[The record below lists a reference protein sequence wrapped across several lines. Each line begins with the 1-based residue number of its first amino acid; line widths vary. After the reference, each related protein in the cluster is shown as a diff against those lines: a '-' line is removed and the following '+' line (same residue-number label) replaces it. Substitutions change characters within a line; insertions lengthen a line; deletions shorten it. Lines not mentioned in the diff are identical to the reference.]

1 MNEPDPMD
9 DHGTGDDTGTGIDPV
24 STIRHE
30 TGVERRDP
38 RRCTAHNR
46 AGAPCGKFS
55 MRGQTVCRNHGGSSP
70 QALAKAAAAVELAE
84 LRLRNLAPRAV
95 AELESLVT
103 SATSEQVR
111 LNASR
116 DILDRAGLKPAD
128 RIEQRISHDD
138 KSMDELRKELEA
150 LTGTTEVE
158 EIPQLVN

>member
-1 MNEPDPMD
+1 MSPTLWMIPAPGMSPAP
-9 DHGTGDDTGTGIDPV
+9 GIIPAPV

-30 TGVERRDP
+30 TGIERRDP

-95 AELESLVT
+95 AELEALVT
-103 SATSEQVR
+103 SADSEQVR
-111 LNASR
+111 LQAANS
-116 DILDRAGLKPAD
+116 LVDRSVGRATE
-128 RIEQRISHDD
+128 RIQVAAAI
-138 KSMDELRKELEA
+138 
-150 LTGTTEVE
+150 V
-158 EIPQLVN
+158 VNRPW